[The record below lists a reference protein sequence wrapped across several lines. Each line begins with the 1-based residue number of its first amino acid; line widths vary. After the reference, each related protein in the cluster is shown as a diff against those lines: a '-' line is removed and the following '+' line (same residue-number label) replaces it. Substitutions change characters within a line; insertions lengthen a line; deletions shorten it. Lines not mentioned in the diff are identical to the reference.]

1 MCACWEVKMCYSE
14 MHSMDNFKVNSFDIE
29 SYYFESVPVLWYEGD
44 ELLHSSVWCVT
55 CFGSAGIS
63 GLGQGAW
70 SAYWAAQV
78 TLNWRTHEAAEG
90 LDTFH

>member
-1 MCACWEVKMCYSE
+1 
-14 MHSMDNFKVNSFDIE
+14 MDNFKVNSFDIE

-70 SAYWAAQV
+70 SAY
-78 TLNWRTHEAAEG
+78 
-90 LDTFH
+90 